1 MVTEKA
7 FPLLFYKKKL
17 IFSFLIR
24 GALFFLFMLP
34 AAFAD
39 TLLDVVKHTLQTN
52 PTALSSKAAYEASL
66 QTLKKAQADYFPTL
80 DLTVN
85 AGREYSDT
93 PTLRGSGID
102 GTTLTPREKK
112 LTLSERLYTGG
123 AVSNQVSQRRAQVEA
138 AREDLDSTLENVALQ
153 AIKVYIDVLRNQAL
167 VAVSQDNVSI
177 QESIARKINL
187 RVSHGLSPRVDAEL
201 SQSRLSQSRVDLINA
216 QNQKE
221 IADANFLQVTGLQA
235 KMLDLPHP
243 PTKKIPGSMISALLL
258 AEKKSP
264 TIYAAK
270 QKVDAA
276 YSAVQ
281 VSKAPFYPKLDLQLS
296 INRANDLSGSAG
308 YNIDKKAMLD
318 LTYNLFK
325 GGADIAQY
333 KYDVQQ
339 LYQAKDALNDERR
352 KLDREVDVAWVNYV
366 SDESRVTET
375 KLYAKLS
382 KETLTGYGKEFDIGR
397 RSLFDLLNAEGDY
410 HNAQTRQTNAKFDY
424 VQDVYTILAKIGILV
439 NTLTVE
445 TLHG

>member
-1 MVTEKA
+1 
-7 FPLLFYKKKL
+7 
-17 IFSFLIR
+17 
-24 GALFFLFMLP
+24 
-34 AAFAD
+34 
-39 TLLDVVKHTLQTN
+39 
-52 PTALSSKAAYEASL
+52 
-66 QTLKKAQADYFPTL
+66 
-80 DLTVN
+80 
-85 AGREYSDT
+85 
-93 PTLRGSGID
+93 
-102 GTTLTPREKK
+102 
-112 LTLSERLYTGG
+112 
-123 AVSNQVSQRRAQVEA
+123 
-138 AREDLDSTLENVALQ
+138 
-153 AIKVYIDVLRNQAL
+153 
-167 VAVSQDNVSI
+167 
-177 QESIARKINL
+177 
-187 RVSHGLSPRVDAEL
+187 
-201 SQSRLSQSRVDLINA
+201 
-216 QNQKE
+216 
-221 IADANFLQVTGLQA
+221 
-235 KMLDLPHP
+235 
-243 PTKKIPGSMISALLL
+243 MISALLL

-352 KLDREVDVAWVNYV
+352 KLDREVDVAWVNYI